1 MQHPTPA
8 EAQHPARSPRRR
20 RLTGVVVG
28 VVAAALFVTAG
39 LSAAATGGVANP
51 RTKLTIV
58 APAAPGGGWDT
69 FGREAQ
75 QVMREE
81 GIAGA
86 VQVMNIPGAAGT
98 IGLGAVAEMG
108 DRHDIMLVTG
118 GVMVG
123 GVIVNRSPVSLE
135 DVRPIVRL
143 ADDFNVLVVPGDS
156 PFQTL
161 DDFMQAFLADPEGTA
176 IAGGSLG
183 GIDHLLAGMLAQQGG
198 IDPQR
203 VNYLA
208 YPGGGEVVTSLLSHT
223 TQAGLSGYNDFRDQI
238 ESGNLRALA
247 LSAEEPL
254 DDVDVPT
261 FREQGVDVA
270 MSNWRG
276 LVAPP
281 GIDDEVHA
289 ELVAMASEM
298 RETEAWQEVLTRN
311 SWVDS
316 FLAGDEFAAYLSD
329 ETERT
334 TAIMKELGL

>member
-1 MQHPTPA
+1 MQPT
-8 EAQHPARSPRRR
+8 AQQSTERPARPLRRR
-20 RLTGVVVG
+20 ITGTVVA

-51 RTKLTIV
+51 RAKLTIV

-81 GIAGA
+81 GIADAG
-86 VQVMNIPGAAGT
+86 QVMNIPGAAGT

-123 GVIVNRSPVSLE
+123 GVIINRSPVSLQ
-135 DVRPIVRL
+135 DVRPVARL

-161 DDFMQAFLADPEGTA
+161 DDFMDAFVDNPEGTA

-198 IDPQR
+198 VDPQR

-223 TQAGLSGYNDFRDQI
+223 TVAGLSGYNDFRDQI
-238 ESGNLRALA
+238 ASGNLRALA
-247 LSAEEPL
+247 LSSEEPL
-254 DDVDVPT
+254 DGVDVPT
-261 FREQGVDVA
+261 FREQGIDVA

-289 ELVAMASEM
+289 ELVAMASELQ
-298 RETEAWQEVLTRN
+298 RTDAWAEVLARN

-316 FLAGDEFAAYLSD
+316 FLAGDDFADYLAA

-334 TAIMKELGL
+334 TEIMKELGL